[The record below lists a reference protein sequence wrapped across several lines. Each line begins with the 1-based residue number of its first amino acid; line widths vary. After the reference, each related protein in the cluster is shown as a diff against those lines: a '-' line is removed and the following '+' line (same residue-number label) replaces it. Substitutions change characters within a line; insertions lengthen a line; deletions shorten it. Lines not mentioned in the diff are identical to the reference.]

1 MRGLFFQ
8 LLNFLKKPWLI
19 LLLLLVFLIGLL
31 FTHLYF
37 HNTIGAYFPQKKT
50 WLNTTLITVI
60 ILFFSITFVFVISR
74 YIGIFN
80 YNNVRGINKSIK
92 SRIPA
97 THNTSFI
104 NNIFE
109 YSKNHYGSFW
119 RRKINIQLLIGTS
132 TSVEK
137 LTPNLT
143 TDIWQENNGTLLI
156 YGGDINQPINESLIQ
171 NLKQL
176 RHRRPLDAVI
186 WVSENSLS
194 QQPLSHS
201 LFNQLNLT
209 STNMAGRYFYQL
221 FHQLRCQAPIW
232 IWNISNNG
240 EVTAKEVPA
249 VLYSAP
255 LKTTTETLAAD
266 LKRLLPALVEQGTHA
281 ILHNQTHTYLLGL
294 ARFLQHEG
302 VEKLAANLAPLLSDY
317 HSFPFAGILFSP
329 PAEPDASSSSSLNHQ
344 WTVNAHWKAFLS
356 ANAQLPSPLKA
367 SSQGVNLK
375 HLLQYTVA
383 GAMTLWS
390 IGMVT
395 SYFMNRQL
403 ITQSQQQAQLVTDS
417 HQSEFARLQAQYG
430 LQQTLGLL
438 SYREKTSVPFWLRF
452 GLNHNNQLLR
462 HLWPVYNQS
471 MLPLLRDSAQ
481 HHLETYLHAFIQL
494 PPDSAERTENA
505 QVAYQTLK
513 AYLMMNDSAH
523 IDPAF
528 FTESVLKIWPEYNGL
543 KDGEWQTLGSELLTF
558 YASQL
563 PYHDDWKI
571 RLNRSLVTETRTI
584 LIRQIGQRHGESAL
598 YQKILQQA
606 RHNFADMTLDDMT
619 GDTDVSVLLSSTETV
634 PGIFTR
640 KAWEESIEPAIKK
653 AVHERREETDWV
665 LSDAQ
670 EESGIDI
677 SPETLQQ
684 NLTER
689 YFNDF
694 SGSWLSFLNSLQ
706 WRETQSLSETI
717 DQLTLMSDLRQS
729 PVIALMNTLSYQG
742 KTGRRQEKLAD
753 SFVNSAK
760 DLLNKEQQPVISQ
773 KAEYTG
779 PLEPVFSPILTFTD
793 PQSPTQNSDTLS
805 LQAYLTRVTRV
816 RLKLQQIV
824 NAPDP
829 QAMSQALARSV
840 FEGKTVDLSE
850 TLDYGSLIAAGFG
863 QEWHGF
869 GQTLLVHPMSQAWQ
883 QLLAPTSQGINTQ
896 WRNAVVN
903 DWNRAFG
910 GRYPLKNTQ
919 SEISLPLMAQY
930 LRPDNGRIQRFLETH
945 LNGVLRK
952 EGTHWVPDSTNAQG
966 VTFNPE
972 FLKALDTLS
981 YLGDVV
987 FANGEARLYFELRPG
1002 TSPDIMQTHLMI
1014 DRQSLIYDNQ
1024 QPQWQRFVW
1033 PADTVASGASLSW
1046 ISTHTGTRIY
1056 GDYRGVWGIIRLLE
1070 EAKITPYAGS
1080 TSSYTVSWK
1089 TSNGYSLNYTL
1100 RTEMGDGPVAL
1111 LQLRNF
1117 VLPEKIFL
1125 D

>member
-1 MRGLFFQ
+1 MKSKITRYISLFVIISIISLATIVFLFIIFNKTSITATQSYLMIGSVIFSLVVLFF
-8 LLNFLKKPWLI
+8 L
-19 LLLLLVFLIGLL
+19 
-31 FTHLYF
+31 
-37 HNTIGAYFPQKKT
+37 
-50 WLNTTLITVI
+50 
-60 ILFFSITFVFVISR
+60 SR
-74 YIGIFN
+74 YFKPNIIMDIEDNDKENKLNKKNDRVNDWNKYIKEN
-80 YNNVRGINKSIK
+80 YSFTYKSK
-92 SRIPA
+92 LS
-97 THNTSFI
+97 
-104 NNIFE
+104 
-109 YSKNHYGSFW
+109 
-119 RRKINIQLLIGTS
+119 IQLLIGTS
-132 TSVEK
+132 TSIEK

-156 YGGDINQPINESLIQ
+156 YGGDIHQSIDENLIQ
-171 NLKQL
+171 DLKQL
-176 RHRRPLDAVI
+176 RRRRPLDAVI
-186 WVSENSLS
+186 WVSENNLS
-194 QQPLSHS
+194 QQPLGHS
-201 LFNQLNLT
+201 LFNHLNP
-209 STNMAGRYFYQL
+209 TNTDTASRY
-221 FHQLRCQAPIW
+221 FHQLFRQLRWQAPIW
-232 IWNISNNG
+232 LWNISNNG
-240 EVTAKEVPA
+240 EITTNAPPT

-255 LKTTTETLAAD
+255 LKATSEILSND
-266 LKRLLPALVEQGTHA
+266 LKTLLPALMEQGTHA
-281 ILHNQTHTYLLGL
+281 VLHNPTHTYLLAL

-302 VEKLAANLAPLLSDY
+302 CEKLANNLTPLLSGY
-317 HSFPFAGILFSP
+317 RSLPFAGVLFSTP
-329 PAEPDASSSSSLNHQ
+329 IYENVSVTSSKNNQ
-344 WTVNAHWKAFLS
+344 WTSNPHWKALIT
-356 ANAQLPSPLKA
+356 ANSQLPYQLKA
-367 SSQGVNLK
+367 SPLGLNSK
-375 HLLQYTVA
+375 RILQYTVA
-383 GAMTLWS
+383 TAMTLWG
-390 IGMVT
+390 IGMVV

-403 ITQSQQQAQLVTDS
+403 ITQSQQQAQLATDN

-452 GLNHNNQLLR
+452 GLSSNNALLS
-462 HLWPVYNQS
+462 HLWPVYSQS
-471 MLPLLRDSAQ
+471 MLPLLRDSTQ
-481 HHLETYLHAFIQL
+481 QHLENYLHAFMQF
-494 PPDSAERTENA
+494 PPESAERIEGA
-505 QVAYQTLK
+505 QSAYQVLK
-513 AYLMMNDSAH
+513 AYLMMGDPSR

-528 FTESVLKIWPEYNGL
+528 FTESALSIWPEYNGL
-543 KDGEWQTLGSELLTF
+543 KEGEWQTLGTELLTF

-563 PYHDDWKI
+563 PYHNEWTIKP
-571 RLNRSLVTETRTI
+571 NRTLVAGSRTI
-584 LIRQIGQRHGESAL
+584 LIRQIGQRNGESAL

-606 RHNFADMTLDDMT
+606 QHNFADMTLDDMT
-619 GDTDVSVLLSSTETV
+619 GDTDVSFLLSSADTV

-653 AVHERREETDWV
+653 AVHERREEIDWV
-665 LSDAQ
+665 LSDTQ
-670 EESGIDI
+670 KETDIDI
-677 SPETLQQ
+677 SPEKLQQ

-694 SGSWLSFLNSLQ
+694 SGSWLSFLNGLQ
-706 WRETQSLSETI
+706 WRETQSLSDTI
-717 DQLTLMSDLRQS
+717 DQLTLMSDVRQS
-729 PVIALMNTLSYQG
+729 PIIALMNTLSYQG
-742 KTGRRQEKLAD
+742 KTGRQQEKLAD

-773 KAEYTG
+773 KAEFTG
-779 PLEPVFSPILTFTD
+779 PLEPVFAPILAFTD
-793 PQSPTQNSDTLS
+793 PQSSAQNSDALS

-816 RLKLQQIV
+816 RLKLQQVV

-850 TLDYGSLIAAGFG
+850 TRDYGSLIAASFG
-863 QEWHGF
+863 QEWNSF
-869 GQTLLVHPMSQAWQ
+869 GDTLLVQPMSQAWQ

-903 DWNRAFG
+903 DWNMAFG

-945 LNGVLRK
+945 LNGVLHK
-952 EGTHWVPDSTNAQG
+952 EGTHWVPDTTNAQG
-966 VTFNPE
+966 LTFNPE
-972 FLKALDTLS
+972 FLKALDKLS

-1014 DRQSLIYDNQ
+1014 DKQSLIYDNQ

-1046 ISTHTGTRIY
+1046 ITTNTGTRIY

-1070 EAKITPYAGS
+1070 DAKIAPYAGS
-1080 TSSYTVSWK
+1080 TSSYSVSWK
-1089 TSNGYSLNYTL
+1089 TLNGQFLNYTL
-1100 RTEMGDGPVAL
+1100 RTEMGEGPIVL

>member
-1 MRGLFFQ
+1 MKSKITHYLSLFVIISIISLATIVFLFIIFNKTSITATQSYLMIGSVIVSLIVLFF
-8 LLNFLKKPWLI
+8 L
-19 LLLLLVFLIGLL
+19 
-31 FTHLYF
+31 
-37 HNTIGAYFPQKKT
+37 
-50 WLNTTLITVI
+50 
-60 ILFFSITFVFVISR
+60 SR
-74 YIGIFN
+74 YFKPNIIMDIEDN
-80 YNNVRGINKSIK
+80 DKENKINKKNDRVNDWNKNIK
-92 SRIPA
+92 E
-97 THNTSFI
+97 NYSFT
-104 NNIFE
+104 
-109 YSKNHYGSFW
+109 YKSKLS
-119 RRKINIQLLIGTS
+119 IQLLIGTS
-132 TSVEK
+132 TSIEK
-137 LTPNLT
+137 LAPNLT

-156 YGGDINQPINESLIQ
+156 YGGDIHQSIDENLIQ
-171 NLKQL
+171 DLKQL
-176 RHRRPLDAVI
+176 RRRRPLDAVI
-186 WVSENSLS
+186 WVSENNLS
-194 QQPLSHS
+194 QQPLGHS
-201 LFNQLNLT
+201 LFNHLNP
-209 STNMAGRYFYQL
+209 TNTDTASRY
-221 FHQLRCQAPIW
+221 FHQLFRQLHWQAPIW
-232 IWNISNNG
+232 LWNISNNG
-240 EVTAKEVPA
+240 EITTNEAPT

-255 LKTTTETLAAD
+255 LKATSEILSND
-266 LKRLLPALVEQGTHA
+266 LKMLLPALVEQGTQA
-281 ILHNQTHTYLLGL
+281 VLHNPTQTYLLAL

-302 VEKLAANLAPLLSDY
+302 CEKLANNLAPLLSGY
-317 HSFPFAGILFSP
+317 RSLPFAGVLFST
-329 PAEPDASSSSSLNHQ
+329 AVNNNVSATSSQNNQ
-344 WTVNAHWKAFLS
+344 WISNSHWKALIT
-356 ANAQLPSPLKA
+356 ANSQLPYQLKA
-367 SSQGVNLK
+367 SPLGLNSK
-375 HLLQYTVA
+375 RILQYTIA
-383 GAMTLWS
+383 TTMTLWG
-390 IGMVT
+390 IGMVV

-403 ITQSQQQAQLVTDS
+403 ISQSQQQAQLATDN

-438 SYREKTSVPFWLRF
+438 SHREKTSVPFWLRF
-452 GLNHNNQLLR
+452 GLSSNNALLS
-462 HLWPVYNQS
+462 HLWPVYSQS
-471 MLPLLRDSAQ
+471 MLPLLRDSTQ
-481 HHLETYLHAFIQL
+481 QHLENYLHTFMQF
-494 PPDSAERTENA
+494 PPDSAERIEGA
-505 QVAYQTLK
+505 QSAYQALK
-513 AYLMMNDSAH
+513 AYLMMGDPSR

-528 FTESVLKIWPEYNGL
+528 FTESALHIWPDYNGL
-543 KDGEWQTLGSELLTF
+543 KEGEWQTLGTELLTF

-563 PYHDDWKI
+563 PYHHEWTIKP
-571 RLNRSLVTETRTI
+571 NRTLVAGSRTI
-584 LIRQIGQRHGESAL
+584 LIRQIGQRNGESAL

-606 RHNFADMTLDDMT
+606 QHNFADMTLDDMT
-619 GDTDVSVLLSSTETV
+619 GDTDVSFLLSSADTV

-653 AVHERREETDWV
+653 AVHERREEIDWV
-665 LSDAQ
+665 LSDTQKEAD
-670 EESGIDI
+670 IDI
-677 SPETLQQ
+677 SPEKLQQ

-694 SGSWLSFLNSLQ
+694 SGSWLSFLNGLQ
-706 WRETQSLSETI
+706 WRETQSLSDTI
-717 DQLTLMSDLRQS
+717 DQLTLMSDVRQS
-729 PVIALMNTLSYQG
+729 PIIALMNTLSYQG
-742 KTGRRQEKLAD
+742 KTGRQQEKLTD

-773 KAEYTG
+773 KAEFTG
-779 PLEPVFSPILTFTD
+779 PLEPVFAPILAFTD
-793 PQSPTQNSDTLS
+793 PQSSAQNSDALS

-816 RLKLQQIV
+816 RLKLQQVV

-850 TLDYGSLIAAGFG
+850 TRDYGSLIAASFG
-863 QEWHGF
+863 QEWNSF
-869 GQTLLVHPMSQAWQ
+869 GDTLLAQPLSQAWQ

-952 EGTHWVPDSTNAQG
+952 EGTHWVPDTTNAQG
-966 VTFNPE
+966 LTFNPE
-972 FLKALDTLS
+972 FLKALDKLS

-1014 DRQSLIYDNQ
+1014 DKQSLIYDNQ

-1046 ISTHTGTRIY
+1046 ITTNTGTRIY

-1070 EAKITPYAGS
+1070 DAKIAPYAGS
-1080 TSSYTVSWK
+1080 TSSYSVSWK
-1089 TSNGYSLNYTL
+1089 TLNGQSLNYTL
-1100 RTEMGDGPVAL
+1100 RTEMGEGPIAL

>member
-1 MRGLFFQ
+1 MKINDKLSSTRDLFIIYAVVLTISLFT
-8 LLNFLKKPWLI
+8 LSILYYLFGNEILETDYSPKEIVFFTFSSWAA
-19 LLLLLVFLIGLL
+19 LLLAFPFFIYGWKKVIPLLSKPFL
-31 FTHLYF
+31 Y
-37 HNTIGAYFPQKKT
+37 NTKT
-50 WLNTTLITVI
+50 LPE
-60 ILFFSITFVFVISR
+60 
-74 YIGIFN
+74 
-80 YNNVRGINKSIK
+80 INKQ
-92 SRIPA
+92 
-97 THNTSFI
+97 NNSFI
-104 NNIFE
+104 DDIFKQ
-109 YSKNHYGSFW
+109 YGQRNSKNLI
-119 RRKINIQLLIGTS
+119 RILLIGTS
-132 TSVEK
+132 TSIEK

-156 YGGDINQPINESLIQ
+156 YGGDIHQSIDENLIQ
-171 NLKQL
+171 DLKQL
-176 RHRRPLDAVI
+176 RRRRPLDAVI
-186 WVSENSLS
+186 WVSENNLS
-194 QQPLSHS
+194 QQPLGHS
-201 LFNQLNLT
+201 LFNHLNP
-209 STNMAGRYFYQL
+209 TNTDTASRY
-221 FHQLRCQAPIW
+221 FHQLFRQLRWQAPIW
-232 IWNISNNG
+232 LWNISNNG
-240 EVTAKEVPA
+240 EITTNEAPT

-255 LKTTTETLAAD
+255 LKATSEILSND
-266 LKRLLPALVEQGTHA
+266 LKTLLPALMEQGTHA
-281 ILHNQTHTYLLGL
+281 VLHNPTHTYLLAL

-302 VEKLAANLAPLLSDY
+302 CEKLANNLTPLLSGY
-317 HSFPFAGILFSP
+317 RSLPFAGVLFSTP
-329 PAEPDASSSSSLNHQ
+329 IYENVSVTSSKNNQ
-344 WTVNAHWKAFLS
+344 WTSNPHWKALIT
-356 ANAQLPSPLKA
+356 ANSQLPYQLKA
-367 SSQGVNLK
+367 SPLGLNSK
-375 HLLQYTVA
+375 RILQYTVA
-383 GAMTLWS
+383 TAMTLWG
-390 IGMVT
+390 IGMVV

-403 ITQSQQQAQLVTDS
+403 ITQSQQQAQLATDN

-452 GLNHNNQLLR
+452 GLSSNNALLS
-462 HLWPVYNQS
+462 HLWPVYSQS
-471 MLPLLRDSAQ
+471 MLPLLRDSTQ
-481 HHLETYLHAFIQL
+481 QHLENYLHAFMQF
-494 PPDSAERTENA
+494 PPESAERIEGA
-505 QVAYQTLK
+505 QSAYQVLK
-513 AYLMMNDSAH
+513 AYLMMGAPSR

-528 FTESVLKIWPEYNGL
+528 FTESALSIWPEYNGL
-543 KDGEWQTLGSELLTF
+543 KEGEWQTLGTELLTF

-563 PYHDDWKI
+563 PYHNEWTIKP
-571 RLNRSLVTETRTI
+571 NRTLVAGSRTI
-584 LIRQIGQRHGESAL
+584 LIRQIGQRNGESAL

-606 RHNFADMTLDDMT
+606 QHNFADMTLDDMT
-619 GDTDVSVLLSSTETV
+619 GDTDVSFLLSSAETV

-653 AVHERREETDWV
+653 AVHERREEIDWV
-665 LSDAQ
+665 LSDTQ
-670 EESGIDI
+670 KETDIDI
-677 SPETLQQ
+677 SPEKLQQ

-694 SGSWLSFLNSLQ
+694 SGSWLSFLNGLQ
-706 WRETQSLSETI
+706 WRETQSLSDTI
-717 DQLTLMSDLRQS
+717 DQLTLMSDVRQS
-729 PVIALMNTLSYQG
+729 PIIALMNTLSYQG
-742 KTGRRQEKLAD
+742 KTGRQQEKLAD

-773 KAEYTG
+773 KAEFTG
-779 PLEPVFSPILTFTD
+779 PLEPVFAPILAFTD
-793 PQSPTQNSDTLS
+793 PQSSAQNSDALS

-816 RLKLQQIV
+816 RLKLQQVV

-850 TLDYGSLIAAGFG
+850 TQDYGSLIAASFG
-863 QEWHGF
+863 QEWSGF
-869 GQTLLVHPMSQAWQ
+869 GQTLLVQPMSQAWQ

-903 DWNRAFG
+903 DWNMAFG

-945 LNGVLRK
+945 LNGVLHK
-952 EGTHWVPDSTNAQG
+952 EGTHWVPDTTNAQSL
-966 VTFNPE
+966 TFNPE
-972 FLKALDTLS
+972 FLKALDKLS

-1014 DRQSLIYDNQ
+1014 DKQSLIYDNQ

-1046 ISTHTGTRIY
+1046 ITTNTGTRIY

-1070 EAKITPYAGS
+1070 DAKIAPYAGS
-1080 TSSYTVSWK
+1080 TSSYSVSWK
-1089 TSNGYSLNYTL
+1089 TLNGQSLNYTL
-1100 RTEMGDGPVAL
+1100 RTEMGEGPIAL

>member
-1 MRGLFFQ
+1 MKINDKLSSTRDLFIIYAVVLTISLFT
-8 LLNFLKKPWLI
+8 LSILYYLFGNEILETDYSPKEIVFFTFSSWAA
-19 LLLLLVFLIGLL
+19 LLLAFPFFIYGWKKVIPLLSKPFL
-31 FTHLYF
+31 Y
-37 HNTIGAYFPQKKT
+37 NTKT
-50 WLNTTLITVI
+50 LPE
-60 ILFFSITFVFVISR
+60 
-74 YIGIFN
+74 
-80 YNNVRGINKSIK
+80 INKQ
-92 SRIPA
+92 
-97 THNTSFI
+97 NNSFI
-104 NNIFE
+104 DDIFKQ
-109 YSKNHYGSFW
+109 YGQRNSKNLI
-119 RRKINIQLLIGTS
+119 RILLIGTS
-132 TSVEK
+132 TSIEK

-156 YGGDINQPINESLIQ
+156 YGGDIHQSIDENLIQ
-171 NLKQL
+171 DLKQL
-176 RHRRPLDAVI
+176 RRRRPLDTVI
-186 WVSENSLS
+186 WVSENNLS
-194 QQPLSHS
+194 QQPLGHS
-201 LFNQLNLT
+201 LFNHLNP
-209 STNMAGRYFYQL
+209 TNTDTASRY
-221 FHQLRCQAPIW
+221 FHQLFRQLRWQAPIW
-232 IWNISNNG
+232 LWNISNNG
-240 EVTAKEVPA
+240 EITTNEAPT

-255 LKTTTETLAAD
+255 LKATSEMLSND
-266 LKRLLPALVEQGTHA
+266 LKTLLPALMEQGTHA
-281 ILHNQTHTYLLGL
+281 VLHNPTQTYLLAL

-302 VEKLAANLAPLLSDY
+302 CEKLANNLAPLLSGY
-317 HSFPFAGILFSP
+317 RSLPFAGVLFSTP
-329 PAEPDASSSSSLNHQ
+329 IYENVSATLSKNNQ
-344 WTVNAHWKAFLS
+344 WTSNPHWKALIT
-356 ANAQLPSPLKA
+356 ANSQLPYQLKA
-367 SSQGVNLK
+367 SPLGLNSK
-375 HLLQYTVA
+375 RILQYTVA
-383 GAMTLWS
+383 TAMTLWG
-390 IGMVT
+390 IGMVV

-403 ITQSQQQAQLVTDS
+403 ITQSQQQAQLATDN

-452 GLNHNNQLLR
+452 GLSSNNALLS
-462 HLWPVYNQS
+462 HLWPVYSQS
-471 MLPLLRDSAQ
+471 MLPLLRDSTQ
-481 HHLETYLHAFIQL
+481 QHLENYLHAFMQF
-494 PPDSAERTENA
+494 PPESAERIEGA
-505 QVAYQTLK
+505 QSAYQALK
-513 AYLMMNDSAH
+513 AYLMMGDPSR

-528 FTESVLKIWPEYNGL
+528 FTESALSIWPDYNGL
-543 KDGEWQTLGSELLTF
+543 KEGEWQTLGTELLTF

-563 PYHDDWKI
+563 PYHHEWTIKP
-571 RLNRSLVTETRTI
+571 NRTLVAGSRTI
-584 LIRQIGQRHGESAL
+584 LIRQIGQRNGESAL

-606 RHNFADMTLDDMT
+606 QHNFADMTLDDMT
-619 GDTDVSVLLSSTETV
+619 GDTDVSFLLSTTETV

-653 AVHERREETDWV
+653 AVHERREEIDWV
-665 LSDAQ
+665 LSDTQ
-670 EESGIDI
+670 KETDIDI
-677 SPETLQQ
+677 SPEKLQQ

-694 SGSWLSFLNSLQ
+694 SGSWLSFLNGLQ
-706 WRETQSLSETI
+706 WRETQSLSDTI
-717 DQLTLMSDLRQS
+717 DQLTLMSDVRQS
-729 PVIALMNTLSYQG
+729 PIIALMNTLSYQG
-742 KTGRRQEKLAD
+742 KTGRQQEKLAD

-773 KAEYTG
+773 KAEFTG
-779 PLEPVFSPILTFTD
+779 PLEPVFAPILAFTD
-793 PQSPTQNSDTLS
+793 PQSSAQNSDALS

-816 RLKLQQIV
+816 RLKLQQVV

-850 TLDYGSLIAAGFG
+850 TRDYGSLIAASFG
-863 QEWHGF
+863 QEWNSF
-869 GQTLLVHPMSQAWQ
+869 GDTLLVQPMSQAWQ

-945 LNGVLRK
+945 LNGVLHK
-952 EGTHWVPDSTNAQG
+952 EGTHWIPDTTNAQG
-966 VTFNPE
+966 LTFNPE
-972 FLKALDTLS
+972 FLKALDKLS

-1014 DRQSLIYDNQ
+1014 DKQSLIYDNQ

-1046 ISTHTGTRIY
+1046 ITTNTGTRIY

-1070 EAKITPYAGS
+1070 DAKITPYAGS
-1080 TSSYTVSWK
+1080 TSSYSVSWK
-1089 TSNGYSLNYTL
+1089 TLNGQSLNYTL
-1100 RTEMGDGPVAL
+1100 RTEMGEGPIAL

>member
-1 MRGLFFQ
+1 MKSKITRYLSLFVIISIISLATIVFLFIIFNKTSITATQSYLMIGSVIVSLIVLFF
-8 LLNFLKKPWLI
+8 L
-19 LLLLLVFLIGLL
+19 
-31 FTHLYF
+31 
-37 HNTIGAYFPQKKT
+37 
-50 WLNTTLITVI
+50 
-60 ILFFSITFVFVISR
+60 SR
-74 YIGIFN
+74 YFKPNIIMDIEDN
-80 YNNVRGINKSIK
+80 DKENKINKKNDRVNDWNKNIK
-92 SRIPA
+92 E
-97 THNTSFI
+97 NYSFT
-104 NNIFE
+104 
-109 YSKNHYGSFW
+109 YKSKLS
-119 RRKINIQLLIGTS
+119 IQLLIGTS
-132 TSVEK
+132 TSIEK
-137 LTPNLT
+137 LAPNLT

-156 YGGDINQPINESLIQ
+156 YGGDIHQSIDENLIQ
-171 NLKQL
+171 DLKQL
-176 RHRRPLDAVI
+176 RRRRPLDAVI
-186 WVSENSLS
+186 WVSENNLS
-194 QQPLSHS
+194 QQPLGHS
-201 LFNQLNLT
+201 LFNHLNP
-209 STNMAGRYFYQL
+209 TNTDTASHY
-221 FHQLRCQAPIW
+221 FHQLFRQLHWQAPIW
-232 IWNISNNG
+232 LWNISDNG
-240 EVTAKEVPA
+240 EITTNEAPT

-255 LKTTTETLAAD
+255 LKATSEILSND
-266 LKRLLPALVEQGTHA
+266 LKTLLPALMEQGTQA
-281 ILHNQTHTYLLGL
+281 VLHNPTQTYLLAL

-302 VEKLAANLAPLLSDY
+302 CEKLANNLAPLLSGY
-317 HSFPFAGILFSP
+317 RSLPFAGVLFST
-329 PAEPDASSSSSLNHQ
+329 AVNNNVSATSSQNNQ
-344 WTVNAHWKAFLS
+344 WISNSHWKALIT
-356 ANAQLPSPLKA
+356 ANSQLPYQLKA
-367 SSQGVNLK
+367 SPLGLNSK
-375 HLLQYTVA
+375 RILQYTIA
-383 GAMTLWS
+383 TTMTLWG
-390 IGMVT
+390 IGMVV

-403 ITQSQQQAQLVTDS
+403 ITQSQQQAQLATDN

-438 SYREKTSVPFWLRF
+438 SYREQNAVPFWLRF
-452 GLNHNNQLLR
+452 GLSSNNALLS
-462 HLWPVYNQS
+462 HLWPVYSQS
-471 MLPLLRDSAQ
+471 MLPLLRDSTQ
-481 HHLETYLHAFIQL
+481 QHLENYLHAFMQF
-494 PPDSAERTENA
+494 PPDSAERIEGA
-505 QVAYQTLK
+505 QSAYQALK
-513 AYLMMNDSAH
+513 AYLMMGDPSR

-528 FTESVLKIWPEYNGL
+528 FTESALRIWPDYNGL
-543 KDGEWQTLGSELLTF
+543 KEGEWQTLGTELLTF

-563 PYHDDWKI
+563 PYHHEWTIKP
-571 RLNRSLVTETRTI
+571 NRTLVAGSRTI
-584 LIRQIGQRHGESAL
+584 LIRQIGQRNGESAL

-606 RHNFADMTLDDMT
+606 QHNFADMTLDDMT
-619 GDTDVSVLLSSTETV
+619 GDTDVSFLLSSADTV

-653 AVHERREETDWV
+653 AVHERREEIDWV
-665 LSDAQ
+665 LSDTQKEAD
-670 EESGIDI
+670 IDI
-677 SPETLQQ
+677 SPEKLQQ

-694 SGSWLSFLNSLQ
+694 SGSWLSFLNGLQ
-706 WRETQSLSETI
+706 WRETQSLSDTI
-717 DQLTLMSDLRQS
+717 DQLTLMSDVRQS
-729 PVIALMNTLSYQG
+729 PIIALMNTLSYQG
-742 KTGRRQEKLAD
+742 KTGRQQEKLTD

-773 KAEYTG
+773 KAEFTG
-779 PLEPVFSPILTFTD
+779 PLEPVFAPILAFTD
-793 PQSPTQNSDTLS
+793 PQSSAQNSDALS

-816 RLKLQQIV
+816 RLKLQQVV

-850 TLDYGSLIAAGFG
+850 TRDYGSLIAASFG
-863 QEWHGF
+863 QEWNSF
-869 GQTLLVHPMSQAWQ
+869 GDTLLAQPLSQAWQ

-952 EGTHWVPDSTNAQG
+952 EGTHWVPDTTNAQG
-966 VTFNPE
+966 LTFNPE
-972 FLKALDTLS
+972 FLKALDKLS

-1014 DRQSLIYDNQ
+1014 DKQSLIYDNQ

-1046 ISTHTGTRIY
+1046 ITTNTGTRIY

-1070 EAKITPYAGS
+1070 DAKIAPYAGS
-1080 TSSYTVSWK
+1080 TSSYSVSWK
-1089 TSNGYSLNYTL
+1089 TLNGQSLNYTL
-1100 RTEMGDGPVAL
+1100 RTEMGEGPIAL

>member
-1 MRGLFFQ
+1 MEFIMKSKITRYLSLFVIISIISLATIVFLFIIFNKTSITATQSYLMIGSVIFSLVVLFF
-8 LLNFLKKPWLI
+8 L
-19 LLLLLVFLIGLL
+19 
-31 FTHLYF
+31 
-37 HNTIGAYFPQKKT
+37 
-50 WLNTTLITVI
+50 
-60 ILFFSITFVFVISR
+60 SR
-74 YIGIFN
+74 YFKPNIIMDIEDNDKENKLNKKNDRVNDWNKYIKEN
-80 YNNVRGINKSIK
+80 YSFTYKSK
-92 SRIPA
+92 LS
-97 THNTSFI
+97 
-104 NNIFE
+104 
-109 YSKNHYGSFW
+109 
-119 RRKINIQLLIGTS
+119 IQLLIGTS
-132 TSVEK
+132 TSIEK

-156 YGGDINQPINESLIQ
+156 YGGDIHQSIDENLIQ
-171 NLKQL
+171 DLKQL
-176 RHRRPLDAVI
+176 RRRRPLDAVI
-186 WVSENSLS
+186 WVSENNLS
-194 QQPLSHS
+194 QQPLGHS
-201 LFNQLNLT
+201 LFNHLNP
-209 STNMAGRYFYQL
+209 TNTDTASRY
-221 FHQLRCQAPIW
+221 FHQLFRQLRWQAPIW
-232 IWNISNNG
+232 LWNISNNG
-240 EVTAKEVPA
+240 EITTNEAPT

-255 LKTTTETLAAD
+255 LKATPEILSND
-266 LKRLLPALVEQGTHA
+266 LKTLLPALMEQGTHA
-281 ILHNQTHTYLLGL
+281 VLHNPTHTYLLAL

-302 VEKLAANLAPLLSDY
+302 CEKLANNLTPLLSGY
-317 HSFPFAGILFSP
+317 RSLPFAGVLFSTP
-329 PAEPDASSSSSLNHQ
+329 IYENVSVTSSKNNQ
-344 WTVNAHWKAFLS
+344 WTSNPHWKALIT
-356 ANAQLPSPLKA
+356 ANSQLPYQLKA
-367 SSQGVNLK
+367 SPLGLNSK
-375 HLLQYTVA
+375 RILQYTVA
-383 GAMTLWS
+383 TAMTLWG
-390 IGMVT
+390 IGMVV

-403 ITQSQQQAQLVTDS
+403 ITQSQQQAQLATDN

-452 GLNHNNQLLR
+452 GLSSNNALLS
-462 HLWPVYNQS
+462 HLWPVYSQS
-471 MLPLLRDSAQ
+471 MLPLLRDSTQ
-481 HHLETYLHAFIQL
+481 QHLENYLHAFMQF
-494 PPDSAERTENA
+494 PPESAERIEGA
-505 QVAYQTLK
+505 QSAYQVLK
-513 AYLMMNDSAH
+513 AYLMMGDPSR

-528 FTESVLKIWPEYNGL
+528 FTESALSIWPEYNGL
-543 KDGEWQTLGSELLTF
+543 KEGEWQTLGTELLTF

-563 PYHDDWKI
+563 PYHHEWTIKP
-571 RLNRSLVTETRTI
+571 NRTLVAGSRTI
-584 LIRQIGQRHGESAL
+584 LIRQIGQRNGESAL

-606 RHNFADMTLDDMT
+606 QHNFADMTLDDMT
-619 GDTDVSVLLSSTETV
+619 GDTDVSFLLSSADTV

-653 AVHERREETDWV
+653 AVHERREEIDWV
-665 LSDAQ
+665 LSDTQ
-670 EESGIDI
+670 KETDIDI
-677 SPETLQQ
+677 SPEKLQQ

-694 SGSWLSFLNSLQ
+694 SGSWLSFLNGLQ
-706 WRETQSLSETI
+706 WRETQSLSDTI
-717 DQLTLMSDLRQS
+717 DQLTLMSDVRQS
-729 PVIALMNTLSYQG
+729 PIIALMNTLSYQG
-742 KTGRRQEKLAD
+742 KTGRQQEKLAD

-773 KAEYTG
+773 KAEFTG
-779 PLEPVFSPILTFTD
+779 PLEPVFAPILTFTD
-793 PQSPTQNSDTLS
+793 PQSSAQNSDALS

-816 RLKLQQIV
+816 RLKLQQVV

-850 TLDYGSLIAAGFG
+850 TRDYGSLIAASFG
-863 QEWHGF
+863 QEWNSF
-869 GQTLLVHPMSQAWQ
+869 GDTLLVQPMSQAWQ

-903 DWNRAFG
+903 DWNMAFG

-945 LNGVLRK
+945 LNGVLHK
-952 EGTHWVPDSTNAQG
+952 EGTHWVPDTTNAQG
-966 VTFNPE
+966 LTFNPE
-972 FLKALDTLS
+972 FLKALDKLS

-1014 DRQSLIYDNQ
+1014 DKQSLIYDNQ

-1046 ISTHTGTRIY
+1046 ITTNTGTRIY

-1070 EAKITPYAGS
+1070 DAKIAPYAGS
-1080 TSSYTVSWK
+1080 TSSYSVSWK
-1089 TSNGYSLNYTL
+1089 TLNGQSLNYTL
-1100 RTEMGDGPVAL
+1100 RTEMGEGPIVL

>member
-1 MRGLFFQ
+1 MKSKITRYLSLFVIISIISLATIVFLFIIFNKTSITATQSYLMIGSVIFSLVVLFF
-8 LLNFLKKPWLI
+8 L
-19 LLLLLVFLIGLL
+19 
-31 FTHLYF
+31 
-37 HNTIGAYFPQKKT
+37 
-50 WLNTTLITVI
+50 
-60 ILFFSITFVFVISR
+60 SR
-74 YIGIFN
+74 YFKPNIIMDIEDNDKENKLNKKNDRVNDWNKYIKEN
-80 YNNVRGINKSIK
+80 YSFTYKSK
-92 SRIPA
+92 LS
-97 THNTSFI
+97 
-104 NNIFE
+104 
-109 YSKNHYGSFW
+109 
-119 RRKINIQLLIGTS
+119 IQLLIGTS
-132 TSVEK
+132 TSIEK

-156 YGGDINQPINESLIQ
+156 YGGDIHQSIDENLIQ
-171 NLKQL
+171 DLKQL
-176 RHRRPLDAVI
+176 RRRRPLDAVI
-186 WVSENSLS
+186 WVSENNLS
-194 QQPLSHS
+194 QQPLGHS
-201 LFNQLNLT
+201 LFNHLNP
-209 STNMAGRYFYQL
+209 TNTDTASRY
-221 FHQLRCQAPIW
+221 FHQLFRQLRWQAPIW
-232 IWNISNNG
+232 LWNISNNG
-240 EVTAKEVPA
+240 EITTNEAPT

-255 LKTTTETLAAD
+255 LKATSEILSND
-266 LKRLLPALVEQGTHA
+266 LKTLLPALMEQGTHA
-281 ILHNQTHTYLLGL
+281 VLHNPTHTYLLAL

-302 VEKLAANLAPLLSDY
+302 CEKLANNLAPLLSGY
-317 HSFPFAGILFSP
+317 RSLPFAGVLFSTP
-329 PAEPDASSSSSLNHQ
+329 IYENVSVTSSTNNQ
-344 WTVNAHWKAFLS
+344 WTSNPHWKALIT
-356 ANAQLPSPLKA
+356 ANSQLPYQLKA
-367 SSQGVNLK
+367 SPLGLNSK
-375 HLLQYTVA
+375 RILQYTIA
-383 GAMTLWS
+383 TAMTLWG
-390 IGMVT
+390 IGMVV

-403 ITQSQQQAQLVTDS
+403 ITQSQQQAQLATDN

-452 GLNHNNQLLR
+452 GLSSNNALLS
-462 HLWPVYNQS
+462 HLWPVYSQS
-471 MLPLLRDSAQ
+471 MLPLLRDSTQ
-481 HHLETYLHAFIQL
+481 QHLENYLHAFMQF
-494 PPDSAERTENA
+494 PPESAERIEGA
-505 QVAYQTLK
+505 QSAYQALK
-513 AYLMMNDSAH
+513 AYLMMGDPSR

-528 FTESVLKIWPEYNGL
+528 FTESALNIWPEYNGL
-543 KDGEWQTLGSELLTF
+543 KEGEWQTLGTELLTF

-563 PYHDDWKI
+563 PYHNEWTIKP
-571 RLNRSLVTETRTI
+571 NRTLVAGSRTI
-584 LIRQIGQRHGESAL
+584 LIRQIGQRNGESAL

-606 RHNFADMTLDDMT
+606 QHNFADMTLDDMT
-619 GDTDVSVLLSSTETV
+619 GDTDVSFLFSSADTV

-653 AVHERREETDWV
+653 AVHERREEIDWV
-665 LSDAQ
+665 LSDTQ
-670 EESGIDI
+670 KETDIDI
-677 SPETLQQ
+677 SPEKLQQ

-694 SGSWLSFLNSLQ
+694 SGSWLSFLNGLQ
-706 WRETQSLSETI
+706 WRETQSLSDTI
-717 DQLTLMSDLRQS
+717 DQLTLMSDVRQS
-729 PVIALMNTLSYQG
+729 PIIALMNTLSYQG
-742 KTGRRQEKLAD
+742 KTGRQQEKLAD

-773 KAEYTG
+773 KAEFTG
-779 PLEPVFSPILTFTD
+779 PLEPVFAPILAFTD
-793 PQSPTQNSDTLS
+793 PQSSAQNSDALS

-816 RLKLQQIV
+816 RLKLQQVV

-850 TLDYGSLIAAGFG
+850 TRDYGSLIAASFG
-863 QEWHGF
+863 QEWNSF
-869 GQTLLVHPMSQAWQ
+869 GDTLLVQPMSQAWQ

-903 DWNRAFG
+903 DWNMAFG

-945 LNGVLRK
+945 LNGVLHK
-952 EGTHWVPDSTNAQG
+952 EGTHWVPDTTNAQG
-966 VTFNPE
+966 LTFNPE
-972 FLKALDTLS
+972 FLKALDKLS

-1014 DRQSLIYDNQ
+1014 DKQSLIYDNQ

-1046 ISTHTGTRIY
+1046 ITTNTGTRIY

-1070 EAKITPYAGS
+1070 DAKIAPYAGS
-1080 TSSYTVSWK
+1080 TSSYSVSWK
-1089 TSNGYSLNYTL
+1089 TLNGQSLNYTL
-1100 RTEMGDGPVAL
+1100 RTEMGEGPIVL

>member
-1 MRGLFFQ
+1 MKSKITRYLSLFVIISIISLATIVFLFIIFNKTSITATQSYLMIGSVIFSLVVLFF
-8 LLNFLKKPWLI
+8 L
-19 LLLLLVFLIGLL
+19 
-31 FTHLYF
+31 
-37 HNTIGAYFPQKKT
+37 
-50 WLNTTLITVI
+50 
-60 ILFFSITFVFVISR
+60 SR
-74 YIGIFN
+74 YFKPNIIMDIEDNDKENKLNKLNDRVNDWNKYIKEN
-80 YNNVRGINKSIK
+80 YSFTYKSK
-92 SRIPA
+92 LS
-97 THNTSFI
+97 
-104 NNIFE
+104 
-109 YSKNHYGSFW
+109 
-119 RRKINIQLLIGTS
+119 IQLLIGTS
-132 TSVEK
+132 TSIEK

-156 YGGDINQPINESLIQ
+156 YGGDIHQSIDENLIQ
-171 NLKQL
+171 DLKQL
-176 RHRRPLDAVI
+176 RRRRPLDAVI
-186 WVSENSLS
+186 WVSENNLS
-194 QQPLSHS
+194 QQPLGHS
-201 LFNQLNLT
+201 LFNHLNP
-209 STNMAGRYFYQL
+209 TNTDTASRY
-221 FHQLRCQAPIW
+221 FHQLFRQLRWQAPIW
-232 IWNISNNG
+232 LWNISNNG
-240 EVTAKEVPA
+240 EITTNEAPT

-255 LKTTTETLAAD
+255 LKATSEILSND
-266 LKRLLPALVEQGTHA
+266 LKTLLPALMEQGTHA
-281 ILHNQTHTYLLGL
+281 VLHNPTHTYLLAL

-302 VEKLAANLAPLLSDY
+302 CEKLANNLTPLLSGY
-317 HSFPFAGILFSP
+317 HSLPFAGVLFSTP
-329 PAEPDASSSSSLNHQ
+329 IYENVSVTSSKNNQ
-344 WTVNAHWKAFLS
+344 WTSNPHWKALIT
-356 ANAQLPSPLKA
+356 ANSQLPYQLKA
-367 SSQGVNLK
+367 SPLGLNSK
-375 HLLQYTVA
+375 RILQYTVA
-383 GAMTLWS
+383 TAMTLWG
-390 IGMVT
+390 IGMVV

-403 ITQSQQQAQLVTDS
+403 ITQSQQQAQLATDN

-452 GLNHNNQLLR
+452 GLSSNNALLS
-462 HLWPVYNQS
+462 HLWPVYSQS
-471 MLPLLRDSAQ
+471 MLPLLRDSTQ
-481 HHLETYLHAFIQL
+481 QHLENYLHAFMQF
-494 PPDSAERTENA
+494 PPESAERIEGA
-505 QVAYQTLK
+505 QSAYQVLK
-513 AYLMMNDSAH
+513 AYLMMGDPSR

-528 FTESVLKIWPEYNGL
+528 FTESALSIWPEYNGL
-543 KDGEWQTLGSELLTF
+543 KEGEWQTLGTELLTF

-563 PYHDDWKI
+563 PYHNEWTIKP
-571 RLNRSLVTETRTI
+571 NRTLVAGSRTI
-584 LIRQIGQRHGESAL
+584 LIRQIGQRNGESAL

-606 RHNFADMTLDDMT
+606 QHNFADMTLDDMT
-619 GDTDVSVLLSSTETV
+619 GDTDVSFLLSSADTV

-653 AVHERREETDWV
+653 AVHERREEIDWV
-665 LSDAQ
+665 LSDTQ
-670 EESGIDI
+670 KETDIDI
-677 SPETLQQ
+677 SPEKLQQ

-694 SGSWLSFLNSLQ
+694 SGSWLSFLNGLQ
-706 WRETQSLSETI
+706 WRETQSLSDTI
-717 DQLTLMSDLRQS
+717 DQLTLMSDVRQS
-729 PVIALMNTLSYQG
+729 PIIALMNTLSYQG
-742 KTGRRQEKLAD
+742 KTGRQQEKLAD

-773 KAEYTG
+773 KAEFTG
-779 PLEPVFSPILTFTD
+779 PLEPVFAPILAFTD
-793 PQSPTQNSDTLS
+793 PQSSAQNSDALS

-816 RLKLQQIV
+816 RLKLQQVV

-850 TLDYGSLIAAGFG
+850 TRDYGSLIAASFG
-863 QEWHGF
+863 QEWNSF
-869 GQTLLVHPMSQAWQ
+869 GDTLLVQPMSQAWQ

-903 DWNRAFG
+903 DWNMAFG

-945 LNGVLRK
+945 LNGVLHK
-952 EGTHWVPDSTNAQG
+952 EGTHWVPDTTNAQG
-966 VTFNPE
+966 LTFNPE
-972 FLKALDTLS
+972 FLKALDKLS

-1014 DRQSLIYDNQ
+1014 DKQSLIYDNQ

-1046 ISTHTGTRIY
+1046 ITTNTGTRIY

-1070 EAKITPYAGS
+1070 DAKIAPYAGS
-1080 TSSYTVSWK
+1080 TSSYSVSWK
-1089 TSNGYSLNYTL
+1089 TLNGQSLNYTL
-1100 RTEMGDGPVAL
+1100 RTEMGEGPIVL